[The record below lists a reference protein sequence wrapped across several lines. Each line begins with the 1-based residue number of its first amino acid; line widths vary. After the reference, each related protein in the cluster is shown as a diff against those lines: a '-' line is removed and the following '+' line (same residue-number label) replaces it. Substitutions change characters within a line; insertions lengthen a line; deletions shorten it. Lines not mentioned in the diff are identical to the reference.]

1 MNFINEI
8 SNMFPSDSHRVLLRR
23 AESVGSLAAMLN
35 RHDIPFTFD
44 RDSFL
49 ENRLYA
55 AYTLQA
61 QSAVMALLQKL
72 TAETINIQEF
82 RTECAKLTG
91 RPASDILLFVD
102 SIQLKSALAGGHQ
115 VSDNNALAAISW
127 LEHTHMRQLVDNGV
141 RLALLGNR
149 ITQDKAVHNHS
160 DEFHLFTVN
169 IDVIIDNPI
178 KTAEA
183 LVHEAGHNLLNV
195 FLESRGI
202 ILSDN
207 PLHWYSPW
215 TKSLRH
221 HRGIVH
227 GFFVFTLVTV
237 FYQRLYLPQY
247 EQEILS
253 YIDIQKENLKK
264 TKPVL
269 DSILL
274 EYHEE
279 LRKFIELTYLCVV

>member
-1 MNFINEI
+1 
-8 SNMFPSDSHRVLLRR
+8 
-23 AESVGSLAAMLN
+23 
-35 RHDIPFTFD
+35 
-44 RDSFL
+44 
-49 ENRLYA
+49 
-55 AYTLQA
+55 
-61 QSAVMALLQKL
+61 
-72 TAETINIQEF
+72 
-82 RTECAKLTG
+82 
-91 RPASDILLFVD
+91 
-102 SIQLKSALAGGHQ
+102 LAGGYH

-127 LEHTHMRQLVDNGV
+127 LEHTHMRKLVDNGV
-141 RLALLGNR
+141 RLALLGSR

-183 LVHEAGHNLLNV
+183 LVHEAGHNLLNI

-202 ILSDN
+202 ILNDN
-207 PLHWYSPW
+207 PLQWYSPW

-227 GFFVFTLVTV
+227 GFFVFTLVTA

-264 TKPVL
+264 TKAVL
-269 DSILL
+269 DRILL

-279 LRKFIELTYLCVV
+279 LREFIELTYRCVV